1 MEETGENTALTS
13 WPEKK
18 GKKGSLPMSAA
29 NHANQIKEDFQ
40 VFLKWSL
47 LGLLI
52 GTIGGVLGTAFHY
65 ILNLAAKARG
75 ENPWLLFLLPLGGL
89 LTVGLYQAFHLRNN
103 RGTNEIIDAI
113 LNQKPVNPLIAPL
126 VFVSTAIT
134 HLFGGSAGREGAA
147 LQLGAASA
155 SALAKLFHLKE
166 EDRMVLIMSG
176 MSAVFSGLFGTPL
189 TATLFTMEFESVG
202 TIFSPA
208 LLPCYLAAFTA
219 SSLSAALGIRGET
232 AVFGEALPI
241 SLMTDFRVLLL
252 GIGIGILGI
261 GMCCF
266 LHKAV
271 QLAEKWLPNAWLRIT
286 VGAFLVVGM
295 TLLVGNQRYNGA
307 GMDVALEAI
316 GGSARWYD
324 FLLKLLFTAIT
335 LAAGF
340 KGGEIV
346 PTFCIGATFGC
357 VVGGFLGLDPGF
369 AAALSLVGLFC
380 CVTNSPITALALSV
394 EMFGS
399 ANLPLFALICVVGF
413 VISGNWGLYSS
424 QIIQF
429 SEAKLIHTHHPK
441 EPEAAH
447 VYCDLEEEDLTAVNP
462 ES

>member
-1 MEETGENTALTS
+1 MEETGGNTALTS

-219 SSLSAALGIRGET
+219 SSLSRRMDLLRA
-232 AVFGEALPI
+232 I
-241 SLMTDFRVLLL
+241 SSKQRPCSWM
-252 GIGIGILGI
+252 
-261 GMCCF
+261 
-266 LHKAV
+266 
-271 QLAEKWLPNAWLRIT
+271 N
-286 VGAFLVVGM
+286 
-295 TLLVGNQRYNGA
+295 GNC
-307 GMDVALEAI
+307 
-316 GGSARWYD
+316 
-324 FLLKLLFTAIT
+324 
-335 LAAGF
+335 
-340 KGGEIV
+340 
-346 PTFCIGATFGC
+346 P
-357 VVGGFLGLDPGF
+357 
-369 AAALSLVGLFC
+369 
-380 CVTNSPITALALSV
+380 
-394 EMFGS
+394 
-399 ANLPLFALICVVGF
+399 
-413 VISGNWGLYSS
+413 SS
-424 QIIQF
+424 
-429 SEAKLIHTHHPK
+429 SRR
-441 EPEAAH
+441 EAARRRH
-447 VYCDLEEEDLTAVNP
+447 TA
-462 ES
+462 SSFRICGRSMRARTTSSAI